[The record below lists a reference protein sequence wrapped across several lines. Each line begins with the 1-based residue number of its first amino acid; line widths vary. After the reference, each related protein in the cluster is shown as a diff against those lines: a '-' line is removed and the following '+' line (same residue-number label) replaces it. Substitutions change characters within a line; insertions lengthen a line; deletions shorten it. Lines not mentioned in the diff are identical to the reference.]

1 MGHAFLW
8 VISESFFFFFDLHYR
23 FHLLHEYSAVT
34 IVNSSQQLFYCSMLL
49 NLCHYHEFYTVVFI
63 SWKLIWPESARLM
76 GLYCTLYTNM
86 KKGTLFYSVFK
97 RMIYKGKTHLL
108 NYTLLKNK
116 NISLEVYMYIVK
128 CNFLLSM
135 FSPLLLVTSLPLP
148 FHTAM
153 QVNDQSIII
162 KWMNADSFT
171 WNKWFRREMYIIYV
185 YMYNAVSSRAHL
197 ISLASSHKWR
207 G

>member
-1 MGHAFLW
+1 
-8 VISESFFFFFDLHYR
+8 
-23 FHLLHEYSAVT
+23 
-34 IVNSSQQLFYCSMLL
+34 MLL

-185 YMYNAVSSRAHL
+185 YMYNGVSSRAHL